1 MKARALLFDL
11 DGTIYHKNY
20 LIPGA
25 IETLLAFKNASIPYR
40 FVTNCTRMTKKEI
53 VLMLGNMGMDVSSDD
68 IFAAPH
74 AAAKYC
80 HKKGYKKILLAIPN
94 KEMAEDFIGFQIV
107 DHNPEAIVLGD
118 MGSEFTFNLIN
129 NLFNQ
134 ILNGAELVAMHKNR
148 YWLSSDGCKLDVG
161 AFVSALEYA
170 TGKPASIMGKPNSNL
185 FVLASEKWNIP
196 ADKIVMVGDDIEGDV
211 VGAVNAG
218 MKSVLVKTGKF
229 RQESLQSSYI
239 QPNHIIES
247 IADLPNIIN
256 LGQ

>member
-1 MKARALLFDL
+1 MKVRALLFDL
-11 DGTIYHKNY
+11 DGTIYHRNY

-25 IETLLAFKNASIPYR
+25 IETLLTFKNASIPYR

-53 VLMLGNMGMDVSSDD
+53 VLMLGNMGMVVSPDD

-94 KEMAEDFIGFQIV
+94 KEMAEDFIDFQLV

-118 MGSEFTFNLIN
+118 MGSGFTFNLIN
-129 NLFNQ
+129 ILFNL

-148 YWLSSDGCKLDVG
+148 YWLSNDGCRLDVG
-161 AFVSALEYA
+161 ALVSALEYA
-170 TGKPASIMGKPNSNL
+170 SGKPASIMGKPNSNL

-196 ADKIVMVGDDIEGDV
+196 ADKIVMIGDDIEGDV
-211 VGAVNAG
+211 GGAVNAG
-218 MKSVLVKTGKF
+218 MKSDLVKTGKF
-229 RQESLQSSYI
+229 KQEFLQSSVVKPNYI
-239 QPNHIIES
+239 IDS
-247 IADLPNIIN
+247 IADLPSIIN
-256 LGQ
+256 L

>member
-1 MKARALLFDL
+1 MNVRALLFDL
-11 DGTIYHKNY
+11 DGTIYHGNY

-25 IETLLAFKNASIPYR
+25 IDTLLTFKNASIPYR

-53 VLMLGNMGMDVSSDD
+53 VLMLGNMGMVVSPDD

-80 HKKGYKKILLAIPN
+80 HNRGYKKILLAIPN
-94 KEMAEDFIGFQIV
+94 KEMSEDFIDFQLV
-107 DHNPEAIVLGD
+107 DHNPEAVVLGD
-118 MGSEFTFNLIN
+118 MGSGFTFNLIN

-148 YWLSSDGCKLDVG
+148 YWQSSDGYKLDVG

-170 TGKPASIMGKPNSNL
+170 SGKPASIMGKPNLNL

-196 ADKIVMVGDDIEGDV
+196 ADKIAMIGDDVEGDV
-211 VGAVNAG
+211 RGALNAG

-229 RQESLQSSYI
+229 REEILQSSAI
-239 QPNHIIES
+239 KPNYIIES
-247 IADLPNIIN
+247 IADLPSIIN
-256 LGQ
+256 L